1 MSGNDSNFQDDEEEY
16 QGSDGTLEPKVE
28 KSKTKKSRKSKSKSK
43 TRTGDEDEQ
52 YDGGASSEYG
62 DVTQFGKPSK
72 RANRGGRGAGVVSKK
87 DEAPEVG
94 TQIRCPCAY
103 LYPRRLYRERELYP
117 LTVATKKAISKEAK
131 AGDSLDDRIY
141 EEVEQIQMCS
151 KKGCTEVAYF
161 WCNRNHCEKAACRS
175 KDRFH
180 IWEGCK
186 QPVCW
191 KHFKLEWYID
201 RDRGEERVIV
211 NWHCV
216 GEDRAGQGL
225 VECSAGRKSK
235 NCACL
240 CFILSPFWVFA
251 LSAMVLNMVYFFL
264 WN

>member
-1 MSGNDSNFQDDEEEY
+1 M
-16 QGSDGTLEPKVE
+16 V
-28 KSKTKKSRKSKSKSK
+28 TKK
-43 TRTGDEDEQ
+43 E
-52 YDGGASSEYG
+52 
-62 DVTQFGKPSK
+62 
-72 RANRGGRGAGVVSKK
+72 
-87 DEAPEVG
+87 EATEVG

-103 LYPRRLYRERELYP
+103 LYPRRLFRERELYP
-117 LTVATKKAISKEAK
+117 LTVVAKKAISKEAK
-131 AGDSLDDRIY
+131 AGDSLDERVY

-151 KKGCTEVAYF
+151 KKGCAEVAYF

-175 KDRFH
+175 KERFR

-225 VECSAGRKSK
+225 VECSAQRKSK

-251 LSAMVLNMVYFFL
+251 VSAMALNLVYFFL
-264 WN
+264 WSGN